1 MADNRRVLLVD
12 DDPEVI
18 ETYREILMSPP
29 RRSRRR
35 RTSTAPTFELTCVS
49 SGEQALE
56 VVQRELAE
64 GRRFACG
71 VFDMRMP
78 GIDGVE
84 TIRAIRKL
92 DRGLLCAVCTAYSD
106 RTIDEIDRLFWPS
119 EKDQWDY
126 LQKPVSPTELT
137 QKIRCLVSSWNRRRR
152 EEKRQVR
159 MATLISQLSRLAS
172 VRPGD
177 VDSSL
182 DMLITAVRDLT
193 QASRGALLEDGPTGK
208 RIVRSWS
215 DDEDPGWPN
224 TLAEMEPGQ
233 PDSDSS
239 NLVFFAVPGER
250 VHRTLALDSN
260 EEADRELLGSVGLLL
275 DNAARLITLNSQLN
289 AKNDALAAHC
299 EALAR
304 AREQAIQS
312 AKLAAIGQV
321 AAGVAHE
328 VNSPLSV
335 IQLETELVV
344 EVLEAERI
352 DPSAIEMSALQIQ
365 QEVKRIKRV
374 VSQVRDFAR
383 KSPDAREAVD
393 VTSVVDAALVILKH
407 RLANEPVQLNVD
419 IPDDLPPVKGDTT
432 QITQILV
439 NLIGNALDAIYGSG
453 RSALVVRAES
463 PPGRPNI
470 VRIDVSDQGRGMS
483 ESVADLA
490 LRPFFTTKAP
500 GQGTGLGLAIVQT
513 IVDLHGGL
521 LDIDSEAGVGT
532 TVRVELPIFLA
543 PRTEGDPSRP
553 PRVLVLRGSDD
564 QAIATAEAVRQAGA
578 NPSVISSYD
587 EASDRIARGE
597 ADLLVAD
604 IKIEDTTVW
613 TLLDEIDEN
622 EHPAAPVLVIG
633 RGRHTGQTNELGQL
647 GISGEV
653 AEPIDVPALRKLIF
667 DTLGLSSRSVSP
679 SGPQKIASPR

>member
-1 MADNRRVLLVD
+1 MSDNRRVLIVD

-18 ETYREILMSPP
+18 ETYREILTTPP
-29 RRSRRR
+29 RRHRRR
-35 RTSTAPTFELTCVS
+35 RSSTAPTFELTCVG

-56 VVQRELAE
+56 VVQRDLDA
-64 GRRFACG
+64 GLRFACG

-92 DRGLLCAVCTAYSD
+92 DRALLCAVCTAYTD

-159 MATLISQLSRLAS
+159 MANLIGQLSRLAS
-172 VRPGD
+172 ARPGD

-182 DMLITAVRDLT
+182 DLLISAVRDLT
-193 QASRGALLEDGPTGK
+193 QACRGALFEDGPSGK
-208 RIVRSWS
+208 RVVRSWS
-215 DDEDPGWPN
+215 DDEDPGW
-224 TLAEMEPGQ
+224 LDALSELEPERSL
-233 PDSDSS
+233 PDS
-239 NLVFFAVPGER
+239 NLVFFAVPGDR
-250 VHRTLALDSN
+250 INRTLALASD

-275 DNAARLITLNSQLN
+275 DNAARLISLNSQLN
-289 AKNDALAAHC
+289 TKNDALAAHC

-335 IQLETELVV
+335 IQLETELVL
-344 EVLEAERI
+344 EVLESDEI
-352 DPSAIEMSALQIQ
+352 DSSTIEMSALQIQ
-365 QEVKRIKRV
+365 QEVNRIKRV

-383 KSPDAREAVD
+383 KSPDAREPVD
-393 VTSVVDAALVILKH
+393 LNEVVDAALVILKH
-407 RLANEPVQLNVD
+407 RLANEPVRLNVD
-419 IPDDLPPVKGDTT
+419 IPDDLPPLKGDTT
-432 QITQILV
+432 QMTQILV
-439 NLIGNALDAIYGSG
+439 NLIGNALDAIYGTE
-453 RSALVVRAES
+453 RSTLSVRAES
-463 PPGRPNI
+463 PAGRPNI
-470 VRIDVSDQGRGMS
+470 VRIEVADEGRGMS
-483 ESVADLA
+483 KSVADLA
-490 LRPFFTTKAP
+490 LRPFFTTKEA

-513 IVDLHGGL
+513 IVDLHGGSL
-521 LDIDSEAGVGT
+521 TIESEAGIGT
-532 TVRVELPIFLA
+532 TVRVEIPAFLA
-543 PRTEGDPSRP
+543 SRTDDDQQRI
-553 PRVLVLRGSDD
+553 PRVLVLRGDD
-564 QAIATAEAVRQAGA
+564 EQAISTAEAVRQAGA
-578 NPSVISSYD
+578 TPAVISSYN
-587 EASDRIARGE
+587 EASDRITRGE

-613 TLLDEIDEN
+613 SLLDELDGN
-622 EHPAAPVLVIG
+622 EHPSAPVLVIG
-633 RGRHTGQTNELGQL
+633 RGRHTGQTNELGHL

-653 AEPIDVPALRKLIF
+653 AEPIDVPALRTLIF
-667 DTLGLSSRSVSP
+667 DTLGLPSRSAGPLSP
-679 SGPQKIASPR
+679 PKHASPR